1 MYNYLSDDND
11 YVPDLEESQFTDR
24 DDGKKE
30 ASDSDSEVS
39 EEEDEKEVFD
49 DDLQPIES
57 PYIKNEV
64 EELGQQGDACQT
76 EEVAE
81 ENKSLIWTLVKQ
93 VTVSP

>member
-1 MYNYLSDDND
+1 MHDVGLEDDR
-11 YVPDLEESQFTDR
+11 QFTDK
-24 DDGKKE
+24 DEGKKE
-30 ASDSDSEVS
+30 ATESETEVS

-57 PYIKNEV
+57 SYIQNQV

-76 EEVAE
+76 EEVAD

-93 VTVSP
+93 VWKKY

>member
-1 MYNYLSDDND
+1 MHDVGLEDDR
-11 YVPDLEESQFTDR
+11 QFTDK

-30 ASDSDSEVS
+30 ATESETEVS

-57 PYIKNEV
+57 PYIQNQV

-76 EEVAE
+76 EEVAD

-93 VTVSP
+93 VWKVC

>member
-1 MYNYLSDDND
+1 MIDSLRTKMM
-11 YVPDLEESQFTDR
+11 V
-24 DDGKKE
+24 KKKRLK
-30 ASDSDSEVS
+30 VKLKCP

-57 PYIKNEV
+57 PYIQNQV

-76 EEVAE
+76 EEVAD

-93 VTVSP
+93 V